1 MAEPS
6 TARPTPAGAN
16 TLFGAILAGTLLFIV
31 PTLALNGALL
41 AAALAAV
48 LGAVGLPAL
57 WLIHRAE
64 LRRHSRAFQLEHQ
77 AADLYRKVM
86 EQTTEACLV
95 LDRSGRVSFVG
106 PNTTRVLD
114 ADPGRLEGG
123 APLLHLIRPD
133 DRRRVLQEFAK
144 IRRQAGASVVLE
156 VATARGEGRDTFV
169 ELRATNLIE
178 DPAVRGILVQAR
190 DITPRKTFESEIQ
203 HLAYFDALTGL
214 ANRRLFMEQG
224 KRSLAM
230 SRRLARPACVF
241 FIDLDRFK
249 QVNDILGHDAGD
261 ALLKRVADSLR
272 DTLRETDVIARL
284 GGDEFAVVLTEIRDV
299 DSAGRVAHRVL
310 DNMPSNVMAAGHEV
324 PVTASIGL
332 AMFPDD
338 GEDLEELLKA
348 ADLAMYRAKSEALG
362 IQYYRPELR
371 ELLSDRMRLEQEM
384 RRALERH
391 EFQLYYQPVFNLV
404 TGAVVGVE
412 ALSRWRHFTRG
423 MVPAADFIGLAE
435 TSGLIRSLDRWAIAR
450 AVQQRA
456 ASMDGDFGGWVAV
469 NVSPQSLSDPGL
481 PDYIRDVLT
490 QYRLE
495 PGALVLEI
503 PGNTVTLDLAAS
515 VDLMWELKNTG
526 AAIALDG
533 YGVGAASLTGLRTLP
548 LDILKLDP
556 EFLARVG
563 SDEGDERMVEG
574 AIAIAHGIRA
584 KVLAKGVERS
594 EQAEWLLEAG
604 CDFVQGYFMGRPVPP
619 EELGQRPA
627 SAHGASSADP
637 LTGDPASDT
646 PAVRD
651 PASDEPGARGTD
663 TGGRR
668 F

>member
-1 MAEPS
+1 MVEPS
-6 TARPTPAGAN
+6 TGRPSSTGAN
-16 TLFGAILAGTLLFIV
+16 VLFGALLAGTLLFIV
-31 PTLALNGALL
+31 PTLALAGALL

-57 WLIHRAE
+57 WLLHRRE
-64 LRRHSRAFQLEHQ
+64 LRRCDRSFRRQHQ
-77 AADLYRKVM
+77 AAALYRRVI

-95 LDRSGRVSFVG
+95 FDGAGGVRFVG
-106 PNTTRVLD
+106 PTTARVLD
-114 ADPGRLEGG
+114 ADAERLDGPG
-123 APLLHLIRPD
+123 ALLHIVHPQ

-144 IRRQAGASVVLE
+144 LRRQAGASISLE
-156 VATARGEGRDTFV
+156 VAAAQRDARETFV
-169 ELRATNLIE
+169 EIRATNLLE
-178 DPAVRGILVQAR
+178 DTAIRGILVQVR

-203 HLAYFDALTGL
+203 HLAYYDALTGL
-214 ANRRLFMEQG
+214 ANRRLFMEEG
-224 KRSLAM
+224 KRALAM
-230 SRRLARPACVF
+230 SRRLGRPACVLF
-241 FIDLDRFK
+241 VDLDRFK
-249 QVNDILGHDAGD
+249 QVNEILGHEAGD

-284 GGDEFAVVLTEIRDV
+284 SGDEFAVVLTDVRDV
-299 DSAGRVAHRVL
+299 DSAGRVAHRLL
-310 DNMPSNVMAAGHEV
+310 DNLPANVVAAGHEV

-332 AMFPDD
+332 AMYPDD
-338 GEDLEELLKA
+338 GEDLGELLKA

-362 IQYYRPELR
+362 IQYYQPELR

-384 RRALERH
+384 RRGLERH

-404 TGAVVGVE
+404 TGAVAGVE

-456 ASMDGDFGGWVAV
+456 AALDGEFGGWVAV
-469 NVSPQSLSDPGL
+469 NISPQSLTDPDL
-481 PDYIRDVLT
+481 PAYVRGVLE

-503 PGNTVTLDLAAS
+503 PGPTVNLDLAAS
-515 VDLMWELKNTG
+515 ADLMWELKNTG

-584 KVLAKGVERS
+584 KVLAKGVERP

-604 CDFVQGYFMGRPVPP
+604 CDFVQGYFMGYPVPA
-619 EELGQRPA
+619 EELGRTP
-627 SAHGASSADP
+627 AHGGNTAGTAADA
-637 LTGDPASDT
+637 TAT
-646 PAVRD
+646 
-651 PASDEPGARGTD
+651 DEPWD
-663 TGGRR
+663 NSRR